1 MSVTQDWDLPELM
14 YGVSGS
20 LPNNRTH
27 QIKMIGS
34 YRFADEWRVG
44 GSAIVQSGRP
54 RSCYSYWPYA
64 KPGLYNNAYYSY
76 CGVPGAQT
84 AVNNPN
90 VVPNSDYVYSPR
102 GGIGETRGRPR
113 SMPISRTCRT
123 GWRAD
128 TLSMDVLNLFNTQT
142 ATGYYERSASSRT
155 TVNPRYE
162 QVLYYTNPRS
172 VRFTVRYD
180 F

>member
-1 MSVTQDWDLPELM
+1 M
-14 YGVSGS
+14 
-20 LPNNRTH
+20 
-27 QIKMIGS
+27 
-34 YRFADEWRVG
+34 
-44 GSAIVQSGRP
+44 
-54 RSCYSYWPYA
+54 
-64 KPGLYNNAYYSY
+64 
-76 CGVPGAQT
+76 PGAQT

-102 GGIGETRGRPR
+102 GSIGETPWTATFNANI
-113 SMPISRTCRT
+113 SYMPNWME
-123 GWRAD
+123 GL